1 MNTVDNLTLNRG
13 IGTFLQ
19 DWQQL
24 FSLPF
29 LCILYTNAGFSALRK
44 VFACIKAYFSY
55 NIIMKNCEQ
64 MEDI

>member
-13 IGTFLQ
+13 IGTFFRVG
-19 DWQQL
+19 QQF
-24 FSLPF
+24 FSWVF

-44 VFACIKAYFSY
+44 VFTCIKAYFSY